1 MKIKHT
7 MKSTA
12 LRLELMRNVMAREIG
27 RMEHR
32 DGYHAVYEG
41 ALKDIDKALKKIQAG
56 DGNGVW

>member
-1 MKIKHT
+1 MKVKYT
-7 MKSTA
+7 MKTTA

-27 RMEHR
+27 SMQHR

-41 ALKDIDKALKKIQAG
+41 ALKDIDKALKKINAG

>member
-1 MKIKHT
+1 MKIKHN
-7 MKSTA
+7 MKTTA

-27 RMEHR
+27 SMKHR

-41 ALKDIDKALKKIQAG
+41 ALKDIDKALKKINAG